1 MRPAVT
7 GKRGR
12 KPRRVRLED
21 IAGQVGVSLSTV
33 SRALSG
39 EKGVRD
45 DVRLRILNAAR
56 AANYALPD
64 PPPGTKVILAA
75 SSAAMIDYVRNQFTL
90 YVLEGIRDRAHAL
103 GIEIIDRPI
112 SDEAG
117 WRRILDEARDDPEV
131 RGLLF
136 LTIDDERML
145 AATRDVG
152 KPVVLVNG
160 DDPHMRL
167 SSVTPC
173 NRSAARVAT
182 DHLVNLGH
190 ERILFLMRPGRRTI
204 MRREE
209 GWRDALAHHGLPHPD
224 ELVVNVTDWLPELAR
239 QAVCERL
246 RHRGLD
252 FTAVLTAGD
261 SLAVGA
267 MTALQQ
273 AGYRVPQ
280 DVSVMGMDDLPQA
293 AFLDPPLTTVHIP
306 ARELGTTAIDLLREI
321 CTGIP
326 ALARRIELACHIVK
340 RQSVG
345 ARAAA

>member
-1 MRPAVT
+1 MRAVVT

-21 IAGQVGVSLSTV
+21 IARQVGVSLSTV

-45 DVRLRILNAAR
+45 DVRMRILEAAR

-64 PPPGTKVILAA
+64 PSPGTKVILAA

-103 GIEIIDRPI
+103 GIEIVDRPI

-117 WRRILDEARDDPEV
+117 WRRILDEARDDPGV
-131 RGLLF
+131 KGLLF

-224 ELVVNVTDWLPELAR
+224 DLVMKVTDWLPELAR
-239 QAVCERL
+239 QAVCDRL
-246 RHRGLD
+246 HRRGLD

-321 CTGIP
+321 CTGLP
-326 ALARRIELACHIVK
+326 VLARRIELACHIVE
-340 RQSVG
+340 RQSVA